1 MLNTVFEK
9 QTCTRC
15 GGSGR
20 YSFNLKDRDTC
31 YGCGGKGETLTKRG
45 LAAAKFLTA
54 SMKVSAEQIKVGDVI
69 RFEFHDVHF
78 FAPVSEVQNGSDAKY
93 LKPDGSWVP
102 CSTFTLWCVRKG
114 RRYGFGA
121 NTQDGVRIAQSDA
134 DKAAKVAAALAY
146 QATLTKTGKPSK
158 RKGGQ

>member
-1 MLNTVFEK
+1 MLDTVFEK

-31 YGCGGKGETLTKRG
+31 YGCNGKGEQFTARG

-54 SMKVSAEQIKVGDVI
+54 SLKVPAEQIKVGDVI
-69 RFEFHDVHF
+69 RFEFHDISF
-78 FAPVSEVQNGSDAKY
+78 WAPVSEVQNGSDAKY
-93 LKPDGSWVP
+93 RKPDGSWVD

-121 NTQDGVRIAQSDA
+121 NTQDGVRISHDA
-134 DKAAKVAAALAY
+134 ASKQAKVTAALEY
-146 QATLTKTGKPSK
+146 QATLTKAGKPSK
-158 RKGGQ
+158 RRVKA